1 MKRVAIASL
10 ILLGTWC
17 SPAPAQ
23 GPADEGDVRA
33 QLTPRRT
40 TILSSEIAGK
50 VVSLP
55 FREGEAFE
63 EGQELA
69 GLDCSALQARLS
81 LAEAQL
87 DRAERKLTALRQLDQ
102 RGATGKVDLDLAV
115 IDTTAAKA
123 DVQIAKIDVAHC
135 RLPAPFPGR
144 VSELKVQR
152 YQYVAVGQPLI
163 DILSDKDLELELV
176 APSRWLA
183 WLKPGEAFK
192 VRVDELERSF
202 PAIVTRIG
210 ARIDP
215 VSQTVKIYA
224 RIDGTFPELRTG
236 MSGLAQ
242 FARTGQAAQ
251 QP

>member
-1 MKRVAIASL
+1 MKPVAVIGL
-10 ILLGTWC
+10 ILFSAWC
-17 SPAPAQ
+17 GPTLAQ
-23 GPADEGDVRA
+23 APADEAEVRA
-33 QLTPRRT
+33 QLTPRHM

-55 FREGEAFE
+55 FREGDAFE
-63 EGQELA
+63 AGQELA

-81 LAEAQL
+81 LAQAQL
-87 DRAERKLTALRQLDQ
+87 DRAERKLVALKQLDQ

-123 DVQIAKIDVAHC
+123 DLEVARIDVAHC
-135 RLPAPFPGR
+135 RVPAPFSGR
-144 VSELKVQR
+144 VSESKVQR
-152 YQYVAVGQPLI
+152 YQYVTVGQPLL
-163 DILSDKDLELELV
+163 DILSDKELELELV

-183 WLKPGEAFK
+183 WLQAGEK
-192 VRVDELERSF
+192 LSVRVDELERTF

-224 RIDGTFPELRTG
+224 RIDGVFPELRTG

-242 FARTGQAAQ
+242 FSHTGLAAQ